1 MPQRRSEIQ
10 AIARF
15 LLCNER
21 PICFISGSG
30 FNLFGLEG
38 LVGGLRF
45 ILRHDCFEGHCPR
58 VFIPSERWDDAS
70 VDIVETNN
78 HLLRHP
84 DVVEHLKTVGP
95 NPAALFL
102 MFDEETEALCEGLG
116 VEILSPPASLR
127 NRLDD
132 KVETVRIGNR
142 AGVPSVPNYLGP
154 VNSYRELIQ
163 IAHCHGLGEDLVL
176 QTPYGD
182 SGHTTFF
189 VTNES
194 HWNRIAGR
202 VRRENA
208 VKVMKRIRC
217 RSFTQEACLT
227 RWGTVVGP
235 LQCELI
241 GVPELTPDRGGW
253 CGNELAIGS
262 VSRQLESQAHSYTRK
277 LGEQMRRLG
286 YRGCFNVD
294 YLIDRDSGALY
305 LGELNPRISG
315 ATPLTTLSCAA
326 SGQLP
331 LVLFHLLEYSEAD
344 LDLTSLIGAQQQQP
358 IDTPWSSLILKY
370 RVERSAKVTTGPR
383 GGIWTRN
390 ERGGVS
396 FGRRSSRCLTLTG
409 ADEALVQRVARPGLR
424 LCAGDD
430 LARIIVRDHVLDAN
444 NGLNER
450 ARAWAQGVEDQIGLE
465 EETWQ

>member
-1 MPQRRSEIQ
+1 MPQRWSEIQ
-10 AIARF
+10 AIRRF

-21 PICFISGSG
+21 PICFIGASG
-30 FNLFGLEG
+30 FNLFGVEG
-38 LVGGLRF
+38 LVGGLHF
-45 ILRHDCFEGHCPR
+45 VLLRDSFERRRPD
-58 VFIPSERWDDAS
+58 VFTPSKCWDGAS
-70 VDIVETNN
+70 MGIVETNN

-84 DVVEHLKTVGP
+84 EVVEHLKTLGP

-102 MFDEETEALCEGLG
+102 MFDEETEALCKGLG
-116 VEILSPPASLR
+116 LEILSPPASLR
-127 NRLDD
+127 SRLDD

-142 AGVPSVPNYLGP
+142 AGVPSVPNYLGR
-154 VNSYRELIQ
+154 VSSYHELIQ
-163 IAHCHGLGEDLVL
+163 MAHRHGLGEDLVL

-194 HWNRIAGR
+194 HWNRIADR

-235 LQCELI
+235 LQSELI

-253 CGNELAIGS
+253 CGNELTIGS
-262 VSRQLESQAHSYTRK
+262 VSGQLESQARSYTRK
-277 LGEQMRRLG
+277 LGDQLQGLG
-286 YRGCFNVD
+286 YRGCFDVD

-315 ATPLTTLSCAA
+315 ATPLTSLSYAA

-331 LVLFHLLEYSEAD
+331 LVLFHLLEYCDAD
-344 LDLTSLIGAQQQQP
+344 LDLTSLIAAQQQA
-358 IDTPWSSLILKY
+358 IDAPWSSLIVKY
-370 RVERSAKVTTGPR
+370 RAERNARVSTGPR
-383 GGIWTRN
+383 SDIWRRD
-390 ERGGVS
+390 ESGCVS
-396 FGRRSSRCLTLTG
+396 FVRGSSRCLALTG
-409 ADEALVQRVARPGLR
+409 ADEALVQCVARPGLR
-424 LCAGDD
+424 LCPGDD
-430 LARIIVRDHVLDAN
+430 LARIVVRDHVLDASG
-444 NGLNER
+444 GLNEH
-450 ARAWAQGVEDQIGLE
+450 ARAWAQGVEDQIGLQ
-465 EETWQ
+465 EETWR

>member
-1 MPQRRSEIQ
+1 MPRRLSEIQ
-10 AIARF
+10 AIRRF
-15 LLCNER
+15 LLGNER
-21 PICFISGSG
+21 PICFISANG

-45 ILRHDCFEGHCPR
+45 MLRHDCFERRRPD

-70 VDIVETNN
+70 MGIVETNN

-84 DVVEHLKTVGP
+84 EVVEHLKTLGP

-102 MFDEETEALCEGLG
+102 MFDEETEALCKGLG
-116 VEILSPPASLR
+116 VEILSPPVSLR

-154 VNSYRELIQ
+154 VGSYHDLLRM
-163 IAHCHGLGEDLVL
+163 AHRHGLGEDLVV

-189 VTNES
+189 VSNES
-194 HWNRIAGR
+194 DWNRLADP
-202 VRRENA
+202 VRREKA
-208 VKVMKRIRC
+208 VKMMKRIRC
-217 RSFTQEACLT
+217 RPFTQEACLT

-235 LQCELI
+235 LQRELI
-241 GVPELTPDRGGW
+241 GLPELTPDRGGW

-262 VSRQLESQAHSYTRK
+262 VSGEQEAHARSSTRK
-277 LGEQMRRLG
+277 LGEQLRRLG
-286 YRGCFNVD
+286 YRGCFDVD
-294 YLIDRDSGALY
+294 YLLDRDSGALY

-315 ATPLTTLSCAA
+315 ATPLTSLSCAA
-326 SGQLP
+326 SGQFP
-331 LVLFHLLEYSEAD
+331 LVLFHLLEYSAVH
-344 LDLTSLIGAQQQQP
+344 LDLTSLIGAQQQS
-358 IDTPWSSLILKY
+358 IDAPWSSLIVKY
-370 RVERSAKVTTGPR
+370 RAERSARVSTGPR
-383 GGIWTRN
+383 GGIWKRN

-396 FGRRSSRCLTLTG
+396 FDRRGSRCLTLTG

-430 LARIIVRDHVLDAN
+430 LARIIVRDRVLDASD
-444 NGLNER
+444 GLNER
-450 ARAWAQGVEDQIGLE
+450 ARAWAQGVQDQIGLQ

>member
-1 MPQRRSEIQ
+1 MCSR
-10 AIARF
+10 AILPTIGRF

-38 LVGGLRF
+38 RVGGLRF
-45 ILRHDCFEGHCPR
+45 ILRHNRFEGHYPAI
-58 VFIPSERWDDAS
+58 FIPSERWDDAS
-70 VDIVETNN
+70 MGIVETNN

-84 DVVEHLKTVGP
+84 EVVEHLKTLGP

-102 MFDEETEALCEGLG
+102 MFDEETEALCKGLG
-116 VEILSPPASLR
+116 VEILFPPASLR
-127 NRLDD
+127 DRLDD

-154 VNSYRELIQ
+154 VSSYHDLIQ
-163 IAHCHGLGEDLVL
+163 MAHRHGLGEDLVL

-182 SGHTTFF
+182 SGHTTFV

-194 HWNRIAGR
+194 HWNRIADR
-202 VRRENA
+202 VRRGNA
-208 VKVMKRIRC
+208 VKVMRRIRC

-235 LQCELI
+235 LQRELI
-241 GVPELTPDRGGW
+241 GLPELTPDPGGW

-262 VSRQLESQAHSYTRK
+262 VSRERESQARSYTLK
-277 LGEQMRRLG
+277 LGEQLRRLG
-286 YRGCFNVD
+286 YRGCFDVD
-294 YLIDRDSGALY
+294 YLIDQDSGALY

-315 ATPLTTLSCAA
+315 ATPLTSLSCAA

-331 LVLFHLLEYSEAD
+331 LVLFHLLEYSDAD
-344 LDLTSLIGAQQQQP
+344 LDLTSLIGAQQQA
-358 IDTPWSSLILKY
+358 IDAPWSSLIVKY
-370 RVERSAKVTTGPR
+370 RAERSAKVSTGPR
-383 GGIWTRN
+383 GGIWKRN

-396 FGRRSSRCLTLTG
+396 FDRRNSRCLALTG
-409 ADEALVQRVARPGLR
+409 ADEALVQPMARPGLQ

-430 LARIIVRDHVLDAN
+430 LARIIVRDHVLDASD
-444 NGLNER
+444 GLNER

-465 EETWQ
+465 ETWQ

>member
-21 PICFISGSG
+21 PICFIGG
-30 FNLFGLEG
+30 GRFNLFGLEG

-45 ILRHDCFEGHCPR
+45 ILRHDRFERRRPDI
-58 VFIPSERWDDAS
+58 FIPSERWDGAS
-70 VDIVETNN
+70 MGIVEINN

-84 DVVEHLKTVGP
+84 EVVEHLKTLGP

-142 AGVPSVPNYLGP
+142 AGVPSVPNYLGR
-154 VNSYRELIQ
+154 VNSYHELIQ
-163 IAHCHGLGEDLVL
+163 MAHCHRLGEDLVL

-189 VTNES
+189 LRNES
-194 HWNRIAGR
+194 HWNRIADR

-235 LQCELI
+235 LQRELI
-241 GVPELTPDRGGW
+241 GLPELTPDRSGW

-262 VSRQLESQAHSYTRK
+262 VSRELESQARSYTRK
-277 LGEQMRRLG
+277 LGEQLRRLG
-286 YRGCFNVD
+286 YRGCFDVD

-315 ATPLTTLSCAA
+315 ATPLTSLSCAA
-326 SGQLP
+326 AGQLP
-331 LVLFHLLEYSEAD
+331 LVLFHLLEYSDAD
-344 LDLTSLIGAQQQQP
+344 LDLTSLIGAQQQQA
-358 IDTPWSSLILKY
+358 IDAPWSSLIVKY
-370 RVERSAKVTTGPR
+370 RAERSARVSTGPR
-383 GGIWTRN
+383 GGIWRRN
-390 ERGGVS
+390 ESGGVS
-396 FGRRSSRCLTLTG
+396 FDRCSSRCLSLTG
-409 ADEALVQRVARPGLR
+409 AGEALVQPVARPGLR

-430 LARIIVRDHVLDAN
+430 LARIIVRDHVLDASD
-444 NGLNER
+444 GLNER
-450 ARAWAQGVEDQIGLE
+450 ARAWAQGVGDQVGLQ

>member
-1 MPQRRSEIQ
+1 MPPTRSEIL

-21 PICFISGSG
+21 PICFIGNAFS
-30 FNLFGLEG
+30 LLGLEG

-45 ILRHDCFEGHCPR
+45 ILRHNCFEGHRPD

-70 VDIVETNN
+70 MGIVETNN

-84 DVVEHLKTVGP
+84 EVVEHLKTLGP

-102 MFDEETEALCEGLG
+102 MFDEETEALCKGLG
-116 VEILSPPASLR
+116 VEILSPPVSLR

-142 AGVPSVPNYLGP
+142 AGIPSVPNYLGP
-154 VNSYRELIQ
+154 VSSYHDLIQ
-163 IAHCHGLGEDLVL
+163 MAHRHGLGEDLVL

-189 VTNES
+189 VTNQS
-194 HWNRIAGR
+194 HWNRIADR

-235 LQCELI
+235 LQRELI
-241 GVPELTPDRGGW
+241 GLPELTLEPGGW

-262 VSRQLESQAHSYTRK
+262 VSRELESQARSYTRK
-277 LGEQMRRLG
+277 LGEQLRWLG
-286 YRGCFNVD
+286 YRGCFDVD
-294 YLIDRDSGALY
+294 YLIHRDSGALY

-315 ATPLTTLSCAA
+315 ATPLTSLSCAA

-331 LVLFHLLEYSEAD
+331 LVLFHLLEYSDAD
-344 LDLTSLIGAQQQQP
+344 LDLTSLIGAQQQP
-358 IDTPWSSLILKY
+358 AIDAPWSSLIVKY
-370 RVERSAKVTTGPR
+370 RAERSARVSTGPR
-383 GGIWTRN
+383 GGTWKRD

-396 FGRRSSRCLTLTG
+396 FDRRSSRCLALTG

-424 LCAGDD
+424 LCVGDD
-430 LARIIVRDHVLDAN
+430 LARIIVRDHVLDASD
-444 NGLNER
+444 GLNER
-450 ARAWAQGVEDQIGLE
+450 ARAWAQGVGDQISLQ